1 MKYEDETK
9 NRYRSEIEA
18 VSYKDG
24 YTKGFSPRVFKN
36 KFIAF
41 CEQRAVMKAAS
52 YCDSIKKVI
61 DIPCG
66 TGKMTNLLSEKY
78 ELYVGVDMSYEMIQQ
93 IHDVKGLTFIQG
105 DGTAIPFADKSTD
118 LVVSLRLIHRLPS
131 EVKYQFIT
139 ELSRISSKYIIFSF
153 SSSSFAHR
161 VLLKIKMLAGLVPE
175 KVIAEPID
183 DYHAFLESRGFRLE
197 KKIFVLPMVS
207 NQEIFLYSALS

>member
-24 YTKGFSPRVFKN
+24 YTNGYSLRVLKN

-41 CEQRAVMKAAS
+41 CEQRAVMKAAG
-52 YCDSIKKVI
+52 YCDAIHKVI

-78 ELYVGVDMSYEMIQQ
+78 ELYVGVDMSYEMMQQ

-105 DGTAIPFADKSTD
+105 DATAIPFADKSTD
-118 LVVSLRLIHRLPS
+118 LVVSLRLMHRLPS
-131 EVKYQFIT
+131 EIKYKFIN

-153 SSSSFAHR
+153 SDNILAHR
-161 VLLKIKMLAGLVPE
+161 ILLKIKILLGLVPE
-175 KVIAEPID
+175 KVIADSIE
-183 DYHAFLESRGFRLE
+183 DYHSLLESRGFSLE

-207 NQEIFLYSALS
+207 NQIIYLYSTA

>member
-24 YTKGFSPRVFKN
+24 YTNGYSLRVLKN

-41 CEQRAVMKAAS
+41 CEQRAVMKAAG
-52 YCDSIKKVI
+52 YCDSINKVI

-78 ELYVGVDMSYEMIQQ
+78 ELYVGVDMSYEMMQQ
-93 IHDVKGLTFIQG
+93 IHNVKGLTFIQG
-105 DGTAIPFADKSTD
+105 DATAIPFADKSTD

-131 EVKYQFIT
+131 EVKYEFFK
-139 ELSRISSKYIIFSF
+139 ELSRVSSKYIIFSF
-153 SSSSFAHR
+153 SDSSFAHR
-161 VLLKIKMLAGLVPE
+161 VLLRIKILIGLVPE
-175 KVIAEPID
+175 KVIAESID
-183 DYHAFLESRGFRLE
+183 DYHSLLESRGFRLE

-207 NQEIFLYSALS
+207 NQVIYLYSAL